1 MKLITVPLS
10 KEAMHRLDYNE
21 SIDGDLLELELS
33 DNQLHILNKVNLFEE
48 INYKLGLNIDDYED
62 ESLHDMNKIKN
73 LNEILT
79 SMINKENEHII
90 NSILELSNVALN
102 KKTGIFFYF

>member
-1 MKLITVPLS
+1 MS
-10 KEAMHRLDYNE
+10 KIE
-21 SIDGDLLELELS
+21 
-33 DNQLHILNKVNLFEE
+33 
-48 INYKLGLNIDDYED
+48 
-62 ESLHDMNKIKN
+62 N

-90 NSILELSNVALN
+90 NSILELSNTALN

>member
-1 MKLITVPLS
+1 MKTITVPLS

-48 INYKLGLNIDDYED
+48 VNYKLGLNIDDYED

-73 LNEILT
+73 LNKILT

>member
-62 ESLHDMNKIKN
+62 ESLHDMNKIKK

-90 NSILELSNVALN
+90 NSILELSNAALN

>member
-1 MKLITVPLS
+1 MTYSGKKTIAYKLNVVNELILRLKINTMKTITVPLS

-33 DNQLHILNKVNLFEE
+33 DNELHILNKVNLFET

-62 ESLHDMNKIKN
+62 GTYM
-73 LNEILT
+73 T
-79 SMINKENEHII
+79 
-90 NSILELSNVALN
+90 
-102 KKTGIFFYF
+102 

>member
-1 MKLITVPLS
+1 MKTITVPLS

-21 SIDGDLLELELS
+21 STDDDLLELELS

-73 LNEILT
+73 LNEILR
-79 SMINKENEHII
+79 SMINKENEYII
-90 NSILELSNVALN
+90 NSILELSNAALN